1 MSKCKTDYTINT
13 MMFGTQ
19 TDKKLLAENQMFK
32 PTSFSLYLLGI
43 RKNTD
48 VY

>member
-1 MSKCKTDYTINT
+1 MI
-13 MMFGTQ
+13 FGTPI
-19 TDKKLLAENQMFK
+19 DKKLLAEKQTQMFK
-32 PTSFSLYLLGI
+32 TTSFSLYLLGI